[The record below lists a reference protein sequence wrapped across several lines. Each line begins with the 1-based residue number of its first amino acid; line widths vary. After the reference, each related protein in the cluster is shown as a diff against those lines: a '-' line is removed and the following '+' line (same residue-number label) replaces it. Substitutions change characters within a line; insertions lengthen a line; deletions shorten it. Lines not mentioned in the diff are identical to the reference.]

1 MFPSSQ
7 TGAIHKMT
15 LYSFIEPFQHLSLAM
30 DDGTLGLLS
39 LLVGMIGGWRISGW
53 REKRARVRIDGKSDS
68 PRHKE

>member
-1 MFPSSQ
+1 MS
-7 TGAIHKMT
+7 
-15 LYSFIEPFQHLSLAM
+15 LYSVIEPFQQMSLAM

-53 REKRARVRIDGKSDS
+53 REKRARVRIDGKPDT